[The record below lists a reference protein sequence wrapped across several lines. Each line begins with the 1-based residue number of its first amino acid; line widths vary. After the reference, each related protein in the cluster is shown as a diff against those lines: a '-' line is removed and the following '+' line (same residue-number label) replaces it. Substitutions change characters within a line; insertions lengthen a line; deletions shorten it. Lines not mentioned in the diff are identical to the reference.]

1 MLVDYEYKGGKLLIS
16 YIAKDGNIKMKH
28 YNWRRPK
35 KYVITDDYDQDADK
49 KYRTWTGKK
58 VKLVYTNQP
67 NRYAIYEFLDKLPQ
81 EEQDEIYAFNN
92 PNIFYIDIET
102 EIVDT
107 GFVEPKDATTRVQT
121 IAITN
126 GTKVMLLGLKP
137 ISKDDEYWI
146 KQEINKT
153 FKKFN
158 VEFEYVKYMYFGASE
173 TPEKDMLYYFFSKLV
188 PRMQILTGW
197 NFVNYDW
204 TFLVNRARRI
214 GVDPTIA
221 SFTRRLEKAWKGEE
235 ELPYHRVVVDYMD
248 LYKKW
253 DSKIKV
259 KESNALDFVAGKILG
274 VGKIAYTGGL
284 QDLYNNDF
292 RGYLFYNAVD
302 TILVQFI
309 HEKMRYIDIMFAIS
323 TLAKIRILD
332 AVSTLRVTEGVLRN
346 DFRDKKHIVLVKD
359 YDAANVPEKVL
370 GGFVKNPVKGMNK
383 WVACYDFASLY
394 PTTQRQNNIGPDT
407 YKGIKINNK
416 QAEFNGVKHDI
427 TSNDVICANGA
438 VFSKDFSVTC
448 NKLSDIYFERK
459 KYKKMMFEKLTEVEA
474 LEKELKKYQDMLD
487 EY

>member
-16 YIAKDGNIKMKH
+16 YIAKDGSIKMKH

-35 KYVITDDYDQDADK
+35 KYIVTDDYDQEADK
-49 KYRTWTGKK
+49 LYKTWTGKK
-58 VKLVYTNQP
+58 VKLVPTNQP
-67 NRYAIYEFLDKLPQ
+67 NRYAIYEFLDKLPK
-81 EEQDEIYAFNN
+81 EEQEEIYAFNN

-102 EIVDT
+102 EIVDS
-107 GFVEPKDATTRVQT
+107 GFVEPKDATTKVQT

-126 GTKVMLLGLKP
+126 ANKVMLLGIKP

-153 FKKFN
+153 FSKFD
-158 VEFEYVKYMYFGASE
+158 VKFEYVKYMYFGASE
-173 TPEKDMLYYFFSKLV
+173 HPEKDMLYYFFTKLV
-188 PRMQILTGW
+188 PKMQILTGW

-204 TFLVNRARRI
+204 TFLVNRARRL
-214 GVDPTIA
+214 GLDPTVA
-221 SFTRRLEKAWKGEE
+221 SFTRKLEKAWKTEE
-235 ELPYHRVVVDYMD
+235 ELPFHRVVVDYMD

-253 DSKIKV
+253 DNKIKI

-274 VGKIAYTGGL
+274 VGKIAYSGGL

-332 AVSTLRVTEGVLRN
+332 AASTLRVTEGVLRN
-346 DFRDKKHIVLVKD
+346 DFKDKKNIVLVKD
-359 YDAANVPEKVL
+359 YDTKDIPEKVL
-370 GGFVKNPVKGMNK
+370 GGFVKNPIRGMNK

-407 YKGIKINNK
+407 YQGIKINNK
-416 QAEFNGVKHDI
+416 YSEFNGTKNEI
-427 TSNDVICANGA
+427 TKNDVVCANGA
-438 VFSKDFSVTC
+438 TFSKDFSVTC
-448 NKLSDIYFERK
+448 NKLSEIYFERK
-459 KYKKMMFEKLTEVEA
+459 KNKKKMFEKLTEVES
-474 LEKELKKYQDMLD
+474 LKKELKIYKDQLD
-487 EY
+487 EI